1 MASTQT
7 GKSRVSTRKAP
18 PAVVA
23 AKPVA
28 APKAAKT
35 TVKSTGP
42 EIGSLEWN
50 AMVATAAYFRAEARG
65 FAGGSAE
72 QDWADAEAELMAKFA
87 MVPAKTTVPA
97 KARAPA
103 KKK

>member
-7 GKSRVSTRKAP
+7 GKSRSSTRKAP

-28 APKAAKT
+28 APKAKKIS
-35 TVKSTGP
+35 VKSTGP
-42 EIGSLEWN
+42 VIGSQEWN
-50 AMVATAAYFRAEARG
+50 ALVATAAYFRAEARG
-65 FAGGSAE
+65 FTGGSAE
-72 QDWADAEAELMAKFA
+72 RDWADAEAELMAKFA
-87 MVPAKTTVPA
+87 TISA
-97 KARAPA
+97 KAKAPA

>member
-7 GKSRVSTRKAP
+7 GKSRSSARKTL

-23 AKPVA
+23 ATPVA
-28 APKAAKT
+28 TPKAKKIS
-35 TVKSTGP
+35 VKSIGP
-42 EIGSLEWN
+42 AIDSQEWN

-72 QDWADAEAELMAKFA
+72 QDWAEAEAELMAKFA
-87 MVPAKTTVPA
+87 SAPAKTKVPAKTSV
-97 KARAPA
+97 PA